1 MTNWPQTSVNTDLTE
16 NNCFG
21 CGQNNP
27 IGLKLSFRWD
37 GKTARTEFTATEL
50 YEGWPGLLHGGIT
63 ACLLDEATAYAARY
77 EGVNCITARM
87 QVEFKQPTPV
97 SEPLLIASSVTS
109 KTRKLVRSHATISL
123 NNGTIVAEGT
133 ATQFVVGPASGED
146 EPSSNVTK

>member
-1 MTNWPQTSVNTDLTE
+1 MTTWPQTSVNTDLTE

-50 YEGWPGLLHGGIT
+50 YQGWPGLLHGGIT

-77 EGVNCITARM
+77 EGVNCVTARM
-87 QVEFKQPTPV
+87 QVEFKQPIP
-97 SEPLLIASSVTS
+97 VTS
-109 KTRKLVRSHATISL
+109 KNRKLVRSHAAISL
-123 NNGTIVAEGT
+123 TDGTLVAEGT
-133 ATQFVVGPASGED
+133 ATQFVVGPV
-146 EPSSNVTK
+146 NR